1 MNLMRQALQATS
13 QGRIQSILRSR
24 TNCITSVNQ
33 KLRAY
38 VSAVIWDARVR
49 RRSWPYV
56 RMRLRMG
63 EVFNICFHS
72 KRTASRSRSRSR
84 WRRSS
89 RRRRGSISFGC
100 NSVRSPSATA
110 SAAPPAPMEVV
121 LLRFSPKDF
130 KDADLE
136 HIKLET
142 FPHIE
147 RTEYVSNPP
156 LTYMMLVTTGV
167 ENVAAFIGATIFLD
181 CLQVKKEGMKYRTTA
196 WEHECWHW
204 NAYLGVMAL
213 EWGKEHKRW
222 LWKGKELKRD
232 KKIKNIKPVTYI
244 RQDCEVFIGKVL
256 TLRRDAKHVQRF
268 GDEFVVKYMDASPS
282 ARTLPQ

>member
-1 MNLMRQALQATS
+1 MDLALPE
-13 QGRIQSILRSR
+13 
-24 TNCITSVNQ
+24 
-33 KLRAY
+33 
-38 VSAVIWDARVR
+38 D
-49 RRSWPYV
+49 
-56 RMRLRMG
+56 
-63 EVFNICFHS
+63 H
-72 KRTASRSRSRSR
+72 
-84 WRRSS
+84 
-89 RRRRGSISFGC
+89 
-100 NSVRSPSATA
+100 
-110 SAAPPAPMEVV
+110 
-121 LLRFSPKDF
+121 LLLLFSPKDF

-136 HIKLET
+136 HIKFET
-142 FPHIE
+142 FPQIE

-204 NAYLGVMAL
+204 NVYLGVMAL

>member
-1 MNLMRQALQATS
+1 
-13 QGRIQSILRSR
+13 
-24 TNCITSVNQ
+24 
-33 KLRAY
+33 
-38 VSAVIWDARVR
+38 
-49 RRSWPYV
+49 
-56 RMRLRMG
+56 
-63 EVFNICFHS
+63 
-72 KRTASRSRSRSR
+72 
-84 WRRSS
+84 
-89 RRRRGSISFGC
+89 
-100 NSVRSPSATA
+100 
-110 SAAPPAPMEVV
+110 MEVV
-121 LLRFSPKDF
+121 LLLFSPKDF

-213 EWGKEHKRW
+213 EWGEEHKRW